1 MLYSVTP
8 REWKIGCKKGQDEF
22 YKNNKAC
29 NNLSTEELVRVIK
42 YYEHFQR
49 KQTNETNQELK
60 KTRHP
65 FKGKLCNSIIR

>member
-1 MLYSVTP
+1 MNSI
-8 REWKIGCKKGQDEF
+8 KIT
-22 YKNNKAC
+22 NKAC

-60 KTRHP
+60 KLDTHL
-65 FKGKLCNSIIR
+65 KGNCATQ